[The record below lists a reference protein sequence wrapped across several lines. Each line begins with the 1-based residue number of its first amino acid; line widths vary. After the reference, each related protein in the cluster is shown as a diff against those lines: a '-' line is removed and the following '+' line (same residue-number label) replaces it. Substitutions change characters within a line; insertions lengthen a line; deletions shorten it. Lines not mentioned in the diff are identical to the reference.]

1 MEGQSLNEPLRDQ
14 SWLLTISLQLIR
26 QGNRSPQC
34 FTPSRPPTAP
44 IFLLYTNKPIT
55 ATDINWTPFLKMLLQ
70 PFFFF
75 ALPYSAPISLPTRQT
90 VYTHTRAH
98 SHTCVCLC
106 IHLAVLSVSQP
117 SQSSCSFIQSGFI
130 CLYIPLIYYHVK
142 YRLKITSVFF

>member
-70 PFFFF
+70 PFFF
-75 ALPYSAPISLPTRQT
+75 LPFLTQLQSACPPGRQCT
-90 VYTHTRAH
+90 HTHAHTHTRVCAYAFTWLCSLSH
-98 SHTCVCLC
+98 SLHKVPVPSSS
-106 IHLAVLSVSQP
+106 LALSV
-117 SQSSCSFIQSGFI
+117 FIS
-130 CLYIPLIYYHVK
+130 P
-142 YRLKITSVFF
+142 